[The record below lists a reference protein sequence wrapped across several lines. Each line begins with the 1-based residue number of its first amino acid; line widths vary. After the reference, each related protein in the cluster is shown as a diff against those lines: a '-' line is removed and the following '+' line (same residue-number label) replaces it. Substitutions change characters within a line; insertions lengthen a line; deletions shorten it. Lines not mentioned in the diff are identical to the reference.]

1 MIYFAI
7 ATGCLL
13 IVVLGLYIYRT
24 LSAQK
29 ERQQAQK
36 EILDK
41 HLKEHQEQ
49 QEYVTSSINIIIK
62 ALETSQ
68 IEVVEASI
76 RLKVLVDQLR
86 PNLEQADFPVME
98 SVFEATKDIPKLKA
112 WKALT
117 KQERKNFT
125 KKINTLEVKHAEDVK
140 AEVKQLGE
148 LMAKRA

>member
-13 IVVLGLYIYRT
+13 IVVLSLYIYRT
-24 LSAQK
+24 LNTQK
-29 ERQQAQK
+29 QRQQAQQ
-36 EILDK
+36 EILDQ

-49 QEYVTSSINIIIK
+49 QEYVSSSINIIVK
-62 ALETSQ
+62 ALATGQ

-86 PNLEQADFPVME
+86 PNLEENNFPVME
-98 SVFEATKDIPKLKA
+98 SVFEATKHIPKLKA

-117 KQERKNFT
+117 KQERKTYT
-125 KKINTLEVKHAEDVK
+125 KLINELEVKHADTVK
-140 AEVKQLGE
+140 AEVVQLGE
-148 LMAKRA
+148 LMAQRT

>member
-13 IVVLGLYIYRT
+13 IAVLSIYIYRN

-29 ERQQAQK
+29 QRQQEQK
-36 EILDK
+36 KILDQ

-49 QEYVTSSINIIIK
+49 QEYVSSSINIIVK
-62 ALETSQ
+62 ALSIGQ

-86 PNLEQADFPVME
+86 PNLEESSFPVLE
-98 SVFEATKDIPKLKA
+98 SVFEATKHIPKLKA
-112 WKALT
+112 WKSLT
-117 KQERKNFT
+117 KQERKKFT
-125 KKINTLEVKHAEDVK
+125 KLINELEVEHAGAVK
-140 AEVKQLGE
+140 AEVQLLGE
-148 LMAKRA
+148 LMAQRT